1 VANVAT
7 ALTQAMLIMSGA
19 LIVVILPINHFFV
32 TWWVGTTQYGGWW
45 LSLAFAAMML
55 LRHWNISTT
64 YTLFCFGYERQI
76 SITYLLDGIVTVVL
90 TVLMVWKWGPIG
102 APVASIIGVSVV
114 SLPINVRSV
123 AHEMGLTV
131 GAFVKTLAPLEI
143 RIVVLGLAAALGTTY
158 INDRSLVG
166 VLSLLVPIVLLYAA
180 AVGPIAWNG
189 PVGPYLRMALPLLR
203 RPAAPAPVSAPPF
216 VPVVDT
222 KQG

>member
-1 VANVAT
+1 
-7 ALTQAMLIMSGA
+7 
-19 LIVVILPINHFFV
+19 
-32 TWWVGTTQYGGWW
+32 
-45 LSLAFAAMML
+45 
-55 LRHWNISTT
+55 
-64 YTLFCFGYERQI
+64 
-76 SITYLLDGIVTVVL
+76 
-90 TVLMVWKWGPIG
+90 
-102 APVASIIGVSVV
+102 
-114 SLPINVRSV
+114 
-123 AHEMGLTV
+123 
-131 GAFVKTLAPLEI
+131 
-143 RIVVLGLAAALGTTY
+143 LGTTY